1 VSTIIRFV
9 VAFLMSLSIVMT
21 IKPSDA
27 NGWYFSEPADFT
39 HVIFVGDSLTAGYQ
53 SGGLCE
59 YDQINGYA
67 AQLARQAEF
76 DITLPLVRYP
86 GIPPKLVLGRETL
99 EIKRLDGFGERIDFS
114 QQVTNLAVPGQKVN
128 DALRKRPSEI
138 TTFPPPI
145 DVLLANTV
153 LLGPDLFEGRI
164 LSQVEWAEVLNPTF
178 IFLWIGNNDVLQ
190 FATSG
195 GTEPITPFK
204 DFKTDYLEMIDRL
217 ENTGA
222 DIVVANIPDVT
233 SIPFFTSAEE
243 IADQVGVD
251 LTVIGPILGIR
262 SGDFVTLEGLPLI
275 EQILADP
282 LNGPLSDE
290 YVFDALEFEAAQD
303 AVSKANKFI
312 AQEALLR
319 NIPLVNINLLFKFVE
334 ILGVP
339 ANGKRLTTDFLGGL
353 FSLDG
358 VHPTNTGYAVVANH
372 FIRTLNRHYRA
383 RIPWINISEVAKKD
397 PLVIPELLPDMDEF
411 LKKRHKFEAGDPIRS
426 FTGLPE

>member
-1 VSTIIRFV
+1 MSTIIRFV

-86 GIPPKLVLGRETL
+86 GIPPKLVLDRETL